1 MRGVFKNLCIQD
13 PRHNA
18 MAFLFTCILVVKVN
32 KKNYNNN
39 KKKLFCDCP
48 RVTTTFSKQKNGT
61 CQAKTVNRLILYIE
75 NLKKNINIIFAK
87 NSKNAVP

>member
-1 MRGVFKNLCIQD
+1 
-13 PRHNA
+13 